1 MRAKAPPAKRSEKS
15 DGKGDGDE
23 NDYNLFPRVF
33 YLPTPRERGNK
44 DPGSGWSR
52 VLVPNLSSWEGSHFI
67 KVLSPLLF
75 VTSYYKPALW
85 ATMENSLSI
94 S

>member
-1 MRAKAPPAKRSEKS
+1 M
-15 DGKGDGDE
+15 
-23 NDYNLFPRVF
+23 
-33 YLPTPRERGNK
+33 
-44 DPGSGWSR
+44 
-52 VLVPNLSSWEGSHFI
+52 

-94 S
+94 SQRRFVISSTLLSTFETKLYLETVKR